1 MMFMCGEKHWIDLLT
16 QTTFITIPAILLCSW
31 RGHRRNT
38 SLAFVGLPAEMSIM
52 NGMQEAEA
60 GRGFGLGIRS
70 EAAIINVQKSGNDV
84 RGDVRIGIQ

>member
-1 MMFMCGEKHWIDLLT
+1 
-16 QTTFITIPAILLCSW
+16 
-31 RGHRRNT
+31 
-38 SLAFVGLPAEMSIM
+38 MSIM